1 VSLEVVT
8 ANGQVLTASETEN
21 ADLFWALRGGGGSF
35 GVVTSFEYRLHPVGP
50 DVMFAFVLY
59 PGERAD
65 EVMAFGDEYTRVA
78 PEEVSPLG
86 ILGRVPH
93 AEAFPE
99 RWRGRPY
106 AALAAL
112 YAGSTIEGERVLA
125 PLREHGDPIVDLSGV
140 MPYTE
145 AQAILDEDY
154 PDGWRYYWKSVD
166 LDELDGAARSRLV
179 AQADV
184 APSGHSTIDIW
195 YHGGAMS
202 RVGPEETA
210 FGARPSYLIG
220 VEANWEEA
228 SDDSANI
235 AWARSTVDDLRPFSS
250 GGAYLN
256 FPGLYEEGDELLRA
270 SYGEHNYARLVA
282 IKGKVDPAGVFAPLG
297 GIAST
302 EHA

>member
-1 VSLEVVT
+1 VT
-8 ANGQVLTASETEN
+8 ADGRVLTASESEN
-21 ADLFWALRGGGGSF
+21 PDLFWGLRGGGGSF

-50 DVMFAFVLY
+50 EVMFAFVLY
-59 PGERAD
+59 PAERAD
-65 EVMAFGDEYTRVA
+65 EVLAFGDEYTKAA

-93 AEAFPE
+93 ADLFPE
-99 RWRGRPY
+99 ASHGRPY

-112 YAGSTIEGERVLA
+112 FSGDVAEGGNVLA
-125 PLREHGDPIVDLSGV
+125 PLRELGDPIVDLSAV

-145 AQAILDEDY
+145 AQGILDEDY

-166 LDELDGAARSRLV
+166 VEELDGPVRSRL
-179 AQADV
+179 AAHADA

-202 RVGPEETA
+202 RVGAEETA
-210 FGARPSYLIG
+210 FGTRPSYLIG

-228 SDDSANI
+228 SEDGANV
-235 AWARSTVDDLRPFSS
+235 AWARSTVDDLRAFSS

-256 FPGLYEEGDELLRA
+256 FPGFFEEGDELLRA
-270 SYGEHNYARLVA
+270 SYGEHNYARLQTL
-282 IKGKVDPAGVFAPLG
+282 KSEVDPSGVFAPLG
-297 GIAST
+297 GIRQTGSA
-302 EHA
+302 